1 MNLLHD
7 YEQEITSMLVA
18 SQKDMQEVILGQLN
32 KNMFINRFF
41 AKVFDIAE
49 LLFNSGKEV
58 NFYNIAEKLS
68 NIEEKQD
75 LLALQENFITNINYK
90 FYIDKIHNA
99 YFDRVTQSAT
109 SFDDIEKIQRE
120 KEKYTDTSILLDIT
134 YNADKL
140 LVPKENTRLIRTGYP
155 SIDKH
160 LGCMLGGDFIVLA
173 GATGMGKTCMMINLI
188 AKIAR
193 QGYKVSLYSL
203 EMSLSQIQNRLICSQ
218 ASIDASKLR
227 TQTLNESEK
236 DEYIN
241 YINGFLQTLSIKV
254 CTDYEIA
261 VKKIRQLEKKSN
273 SDIVFLDYMGLLSGS
288 NAKTS
293 YERVSEISRELKLTA
308 MEINKPLVALNQ
320 LSRAFA
326 NRQDKTPILSDLRD
340 SGKIEQD
347 ADTVCFVHRP
357 AYFEPDKYRSNDLR
371 FIVAKSR
378 HTEGNKTAYLY
389 YDSVTQSIRERF

>member
-1 MNLLHD
+1 
-7 YEQEITSMLVA
+7 
-18 SQKDMQEVILGQLN
+18 
-32 KNMFINRFF
+32 
-41 AKVFDIAE
+41 
-49 LLFNSGKEV
+49 
-58 NFYNIAEKLS
+58 
-68 NIEEKQD
+68 
-75 LLALQENFITNINYK
+75 
-90 FYIDKIHNA
+90 
-99 YFDRVTQSAT
+99 
-109 SFDDIEKIQRE
+109 
-120 KEKYTDTSILLDIT
+120 
-134 YNADKL
+134 
-140 LVPKENTRLIRTGYP
+140 
-155 SIDKH
+155 
-160 LGCMLGGDFIVLA
+160 
-173 GATGMGKTCMMINLI
+173 
-188 AKIAR
+188 
-193 QGYKVSLYSL
+193 
-203 EMSLSQIQNRLICSQ
+203 MSLSQIQNRLICSQ

-236 DEYIN
+236 DKYIN